1 LRKPVFVNFLNV
13 DQGRFPRGWDGVWAR
28 RRLALPVSARRW
40 RTRPLFKVCRLCE
53 MPGKMGCD
61 CDFQRSEE
69 YDGDCRRYE
78 GQAAVAE
85 PSIFFAPLALA
96 NITAHKIVHS
106 N

>member
-1 LRKPVFVNFLNV
+1 
-13 DQGRFPRGWDGVWAR
+13 
-28 RRLALPVSARRW
+28 
-40 RTRPLFKVCRLCE
+40 

>member
-1 LRKPVFVNFLNV
+1 
-13 DQGRFPRGWDGVWAR
+13 
-28 RRLALPVSARRW
+28 
-40 RTRPLFKVCRLCE
+40 
-53 MPGKMGCD
+53 MPGKMGRD
-61 CDFQRSEE
+61 CDFRQGAE
-69 YDGDCRRYE
+69 YDGDRRRYE